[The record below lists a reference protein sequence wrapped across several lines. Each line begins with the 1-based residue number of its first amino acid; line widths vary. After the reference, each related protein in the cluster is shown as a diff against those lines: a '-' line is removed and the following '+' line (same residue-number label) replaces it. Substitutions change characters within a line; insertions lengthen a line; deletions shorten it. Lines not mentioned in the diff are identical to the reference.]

1 MAGNFIGLWIL
12 YLMVT
17 ILAFFGMGA
26 MGLQGETL
34 LLWEIPIQSAF
45 FALLTCMCIKQND
58 IEKKLDRLLAQR
70 EPPAPDK
77 PDAKAPERPQD

>member
-17 ILAFFGMGA
+17 ILAFLGMGA

-34 LLWEIPIQSAF
+34 LLWEMLIQSAF
-45 FALLTCMCIKQND
+45 FALLTCMYIKQRD
-58 IEKKLDRLLAQR
+58 IEKKLDILLAQQ
-70 EPPAPDK
+70 EPSASDK
-77 PDAKAPERPQD
+77 PDAKAPERPED